1 MLVGAKSFIEKAR
14 SVRKMMGG
22 GMRQAGVIAAAGL
35 IALEKMPSRLIEDHE
50 NARLLAGLLSESPK
64 LGVEPEKVCTN
75 IFMVDI
81 ARTGLDSGELV
92 GRLKKAGVLVSALDS
107 ARLRM
112 VTHRDVNREQIIRAA
127 ELIKDCVAQRS

>member
-1 MLVGAKSFIEKAR
+1 
-14 SVRKMMGG
+14 
-22 GMRQAGVIAAAGL
+22 
-35 IALEKMPSRLIEDHE
+35 
-50 NARLLAGLLSESPK
+50 LSESPK